1 MPNFTLRSLWC
12 QKLFLIEEDIQLLES
27 NVPTP
32 SQPGYQNILTRML
45 IMLQAL
51 KWSIEVNIHDDTE
64 DTALEYQNESMKRI
78 EMLMSESFAA
88 DFFNLDLRLSHSAIE
103 SKGPQPRKSTS
114 VGETRNGMGYE
125 IISDVSESKLE
136 KW

>member
-32 SQPGYQNILTRML
+32 SQPGYQNILARML

-64 DTALEYQNESMKRI
+64 DSLQLI
-78 EMLMSESFAA
+78 
-88 DFFNLDLRLSHSAIE
+88 
-103 SKGPQPRKSTS
+103 
-114 VGETRNGMGYE
+114 
-125 IISDVSESKLE
+125 
-136 KW
+136 